1 MIWLQGIQGVLC
13 IFEIC
18 ALFYIFSLFF
28 DRRFCGK
35 KHGVLLVTAIFVL
48 SSITIYQ
55 RYIAGMYSLYYLLF
69 ISLLALL
76 FVKVLYKN
84 KQKNILLITLLYFE
98 NIYFCDLF
106 ILFLVNCITMNPEL
120 AEYIQFHVSWN
131 RICIMLIT
139 RLIALIFI
147 VLLHKY
153 QMDIKR
159 TFEENTKYLFLFTI
173 FEYIA
178 LYYCG
183 KIFYPFLENKTK
195 LYFTFFPLAIFSL
208 CIFFIIYVMY
218 CEKKK
223 MIQII
228 LERIEITEK
237 NYQELVLQYRDRDI
251 IYHDL
256 KNHLCLLT
264 GLLEEGDIDKAL
276 MYAKTIT
283 EPIKVLERKRWSG
296 NIIVD
301 IILSEVYKKANRKKI
316 SIKILCGNL
325 RECGVSDN
333 DWCTILLNL
342 LDNSLEACEKVEE
355 EKRWIKIIIKSRGN
369 IIQLDIS
376 NSFNGELKKSRA
388 GKLETTKEKKMLHG
402 IGMYSVQQV
411 VEKYGGILKYKD
423 KDEIFKV
430 NISMLC
436 KDFNSEEKY
445 KYE

>member
-1 MIWLQGIQGVLC
+1 
-13 IFEIC
+13 
-18 ALFYIFSLFF
+18 
-28 DRRFCGK
+28 
-35 KHGVLLVTAIFVL
+35 
-48 SSITIYQ
+48 
-55 RYIAGMYSLYYLLF
+55 
-69 ISLLALL
+69 
-76 FVKVLYKN
+76 
-84 KQKNILLITLLYFE
+84 
-98 NIYFCDLF
+98 
-106 ILFLVNCITMNPEL
+106 
-120 AEYIQFHVSWN
+120 
-131 RICIMLIT
+131 
-139 RLIALIFI
+139 
-147 VLLHKY
+147 
-153 QMDIKR
+153 
-159 TFEENTKYLFLFTI
+159 
-173 FEYIA
+173 
-178 LYYCG
+178 
-183 KIFYPFLENKTK
+183 
-195 LYFTFFPLAIFSL
+195 
-208 CIFFIIYVMY
+208 
-218 CEKKK
+218 